1 MDVGLNAKAK
11 MDYIHHLLPYLLH
24 WTYRGILFQ
33 HAKIEHFLFSDTL
46 FLDFLTC
53 KQFFLTLGTTE
64 GTDGTKSMNFLE
76 PRNYTEGCGNYGFLG
91 NTDSTDSTE
100 SMDFWGNAEG
110 TDGYGGEG
118 RGTVDWQTF
127 KARNGADAK
136 NVLFALLKK
145 SLFLGCHGFRSSR
158 LTSSIGHDYYYH
170 SPIHRKVFVEGTIY
184 VMTPVAMFFMPSA
197 NENYYDCPQKY
208 PYAC

>member
-1 MDVGLNAKAK
+1 MV
-11 MDYIHHLLPYLLH
+11 YIHHLLPYLLH
-24 WTYRGILFQ
+24 WTHRCILFR

-46 FLDFLTC
+46 FLDFFTR

-64 GTDGTKSMNFLE
+64 GTDGTKSMIF
-76 PRNYTEGCGNYGFLG
+76 YGTTDSTEGCGNYGFSG
-91 NTDSTDSTE
+91 TADNTDSTE
-100 SMDFWGNAEG
+100 SMDISERRNHTEG
-110 TDGYGGEG
+110 RGGEG

-184 VMTPVAMFFMPSA
+184 VMTPVSMFFMPSA